1 MKYTIY
7 LFIIF
12 FFCACAKEDDLSN
25 DIDFSNVYAISDDAN
40 DPVQHER
47 YLIFKDFDVS
57 VYFND
62 TINQVYVRDDIYG
75 NPVYRYELID
85 VAWTFFNDANQSISG
100 TLNYEYVEG
109 QERQLKNLEV
119 IRTFLEKTSAALRP
133 SLILAVEAAQI
144 ENGDMVQ
151 DLTYRTNFRCM
162 LWTNLASKDDVSL
175 EKEIL
180 EIQKNSISKKI
191 ENFTTQINKFGEV
204 SNPTDYG
211 RTYLFNNFPGSDKY
225 GFMAMNNWWAYPQ
238 TLWGVNEPR
247 DYQEW
252 LAAKEN
258 PRYDETYGIESTKAY
273 CAVVGP
279 YGFVRGSKNVRN
291 NAPADVSED
300 LGWYLD
306 LMLMYTPEEFE
317 YYWGS
322 YPLVMEKYQIL
333 YDVIVNELGVEL

>member
-1 MKYTIY
+1 MIF
-7 LFIIF
+7 LFF
-12 FFCACAKEDDLSN
+12 ACAKEDNLNN
-25 DIDFSNVYAISDDAN
+25 DIDFSNVYAIIDDPN

-47 YLIFKDFDVS
+47 YLIFKDFEVS

-62 TINQVYVRDDIYG
+62 TVNGVYIRDDIYG

-85 VAWTFFNDANQSISG
+85 VAWTFFNDADQSISG
-100 TLNYEYVEG
+100 TLKYEYVDD
-109 QERQLKNLEV
+109 QETQLKNLEV
-119 IRTFLEKTSAALRP
+119 IRKFLEKTSAALRP
-133 SLILAVEAAQI
+133 SLIFAVEKAQI

-151 DLTYRTNFRCM
+151 DLNYRTNFRCM
-162 LWTNLASKDDVSL
+162 LWTSLASKDDVTI

-180 EIQKNSISKKI
+180 EIQKATISKKI
-191 ENFTTQINKFGEV
+191 ENYTTQINKFGEV

-211 RTYLFNNFPGSDKY
+211 QTYLFSFPYTDKY
-225 GFMAMNNWWAYPQ
+225 GMGTWNSWWAYPE
-238 TLWGVNEPR
+238 TLWGVNEPK
-247 DYQEW
+247 DYFDW
-252 LAAKEN
+252 LAAKGSSLYNEA
-258 PRYDETYGIESTKAY
+258 YGEESIKAY

-306 LMLMYTPEEFE
+306 LMLMYSAEEFE
-317 YYWGS
+317 YYWGA

-333 YDVIVNELGVEL
+333 YDVIATELGIEL